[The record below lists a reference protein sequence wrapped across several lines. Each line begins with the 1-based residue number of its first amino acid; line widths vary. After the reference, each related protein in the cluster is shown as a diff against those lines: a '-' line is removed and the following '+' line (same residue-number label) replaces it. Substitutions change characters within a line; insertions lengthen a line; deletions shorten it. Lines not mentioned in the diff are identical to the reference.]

1 MPTSPRTRRRQPRQ
15 ARARATVDILVTATF
30 QILDRLAAEGRPAS
44 EATTTLIAARA
55 GVSIGTLY
63 QYFPD
68 RAALIAAVIDREC
81 DRLLADVDGV
91 LSGNGAAEPD
101 RLIEHLAGRLIS
113 PGRLPPA
120 LHRMLTAEAAR
131 PETATR
137 ARATGIALDA
147 RLQAL
152 ATAHG
157 LPPDRAAIV
166 GRTTRLLLQ
175 ALAHQDVLPA
185 PVASDQAVRLVRGM
199 LAV

>member
-1 MPTSPRTRRRQPRQ
+1 M
-15 ARARATVDILVTATF
+15 TATF

-91 LSGNGAAEPD
+91 LSGDGAAEPD
-101 RLIEHLAGRLIS
+101 RLIEHLAGRLIN
-113 PGRLPPA
+113 PGRLAPA
-120 LHRMLTAEAAR
+120 LHRMLAAETAR
-131 PETATR
+131 PGMATR

-152 ATAHG
+152 ATARG
-157 LPPDRAAIV
+157 LPPDRSAIA
-166 GRTTRLLLQ
+166 GRTARLLFQ
-175 ALAHQDVLPA
+175 ALAHQDVLPPA
-185 PVASDQAVRLVRGM
+185 AASDQAVRLVRVTLTG
-199 LAV
+199 